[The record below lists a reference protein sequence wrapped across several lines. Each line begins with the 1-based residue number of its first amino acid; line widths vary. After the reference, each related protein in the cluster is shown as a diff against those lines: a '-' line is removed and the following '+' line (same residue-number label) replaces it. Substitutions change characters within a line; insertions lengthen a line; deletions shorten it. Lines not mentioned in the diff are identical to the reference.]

1 MENNGMTLDDL
12 HNQDDDQVKDL
23 NNQDINDDDKSKLL
37 KDDLEEDGDEGE
49 GEGEDDKSKNND
61 NKEDDDSSALTGL
74 EKWLTSYGI
83 EGGIVTFEDQTRKHF
98 NDLTQEEQ
106 FNVLKSIAESGKT
119 SVEEE
124 YNLDPEEI
132 GLINHIRNS
141 RKSVQ
146 EALNDL
152 VLAELLK
159 IETNKVDYSTDFVN
173 LPKDTI
179 YLKWLKNSDPEASES
194 DLQESLEI
202 AKKTKTYDKQV
213 ESIRQSFI
221 QEQERE
227 IELENAKIEQEN
239 LKELEA
245 DREMIVNVV
254 SDINDVAGWSIT
266 PEQKNE
272 VLGSLLEVN
281 SHGDS
286 LFMEKVFSDPKKLFE
301 VAWLEKYGNEYFDK
315 MSEYFRNEISKAYA
329 RGKKEGVSGL
339 SSKPITTGTASN
351 NENKTKIDPEKR
363 EHNNALTLDQLHED

>member
-152 VLAELLK
+152 VQAELLK
-159 IETNKVDYSTDFVN
+159 IETNKVDFSTDFVN

>member
-1 MENNGMTLDDL
+1 MK
-12 HNQDDDQVKDL
+12 VKERVKM
-23 NNQDINDDDKSKLL
+23 I
-37 KDDLEEDGDEGE
+37 
-49 GEGEDDKSKNND
+49 SKNND

-152 VLAELLK
+152 VQAELLK
-159 IETNKVDYSTDFVN
+159 IETNKVDFSTDFVN

>member
-152 VLAELLK
+152 VQAELLK

-339 SSKPITTGTASN
+339 SSKPITTGAASN